1 MTMDTIALDIIQKNF
16 ANLTSLWQ
24 EVSQPYDAVFH
35 QPEFSY
41 SFIKDAAWPNRLWFH
56 QEVTALVLKQA
67 KERLQN
73 LPQPMVIP
81 SVELFEGRSEKLF
94 AQQGFRV
101 LFEQIGMSLKLN
113 EPFETG
119 EKLALKRVTQANE
132 AKLWSQLFEQAFG
145 YQILPDLLMTSPV
158 HAHFFTVYNA
168 KQQAV
173 GTALWYQTDDIV
185 GLHAIGVV
193 PAMRRKGYA
202 EAIMKQ
208 LLNQAINED
217 LQVATLQASMMGK
230 GLYQKLGF
238 VEDFAMKNYVL

>member
-1 MTMDTIALDIIQKNF
+1 MTMDTIAFDIIQKNF

-56 QEVTALVLKQA
+56 REVTAPMLRQA

-73 LPQPMVIP
+73 LPRPMVIP
-81 SVELFEGRSEKLF
+81 LVEFLEDRSEKLF
-94 AQQGFRV
+94 AQQEFRI

-113 EPFETG
+113 KLYETR
-119 EKLALKRVTQANE
+119 EMLTLKRVSQANE
-132 AKLWSQLFEQAFG
+132 AKLWSQLFEQSFG
-145 YQILPDLLMTSPV
+145 YQILPHLLMTSPAN
-158 HAHFFTVYNA
+158 AHFFTIYNA
-168 KQQAV
+168 QQQAI
-173 GTALWYQTDDIV
+173 GTALWYQTNDIV
-185 GLHAIGVV
+185 GLHAVGVV

-202 EAIMKQ
+202 ETIMKQ
-208 LLNQAINED
+208 LLNQAVNEG
-217 LQVATLQASMMGK
+217 LQVVTLQASMMGK

-238 VEDFAMKNYVL
+238 TEDFTMKNYVL